1 MSPPTRTGGWIR
13 RARRW
18 LGPCDCAEPGAIFKE
33 HAEAY
38 QRCRI
43 LIPVFYVMLV
53 SAVMQAFPNWEG
65 MMAKPQWKFL
75 WPVAWLDWVPLRG
88 GILAI
93 LVFNLCAALAASMFS
108 GSRLAR
114 AAAFLGIFQFAA
126 LVNSTGKIGHNL
138 HIMVFISFLLVW
150 LPDGWN
156 RSGAP
161 RWVRSSVYLMVSGAQ
176 AVLMLSYTMAGLIK
190 VGAGVFQVAA
200 GQSSVFHYDGLARQ
214 IADRLLQ
221 TGASRPLGEWLIANP
236 VAAWPLMMLVLYIEL
251 FAIWAV
257 FRPRLQVFFAAAL
270 IVFHAGSYF
279 TMTILFLHHCVLL
292 GLLLAI
298 VPLGSLRW
306 SMRGFVHDLPVIGA
320 GVGWWDRRRKA

>member
-1 MSPPTRTGGWIR
+1 MNRLATLEYWIR
-13 RARRW
+13 RVRHW
-18 LGPCDCAEPGAIFKE
+18 LGPSDRADTGAIFRE

-38 QRCRI
+38 QRCRM
-43 LIPVFYVMLV
+43 LIPFFYVILV
-53 SAVMQAFPNWEG
+53 SSMMQAFPWWEVYLSRT
-65 MMAKPQWKFL
+65 QWTLL
-75 WPVAWLDWVPLRG
+75 WPVYWLAWIPLSG

-93 LVFNLCAALAASMFS
+93 LIFSLMSAFAASVFS
-108 GSRLAR
+108 GSRLVR

-126 LVNSTGKIGHNL
+126 LSNSTGKIGHNL
-138 HIMVFISFLLVW
+138 HVMVFISFLLIW

-161 RWVRSSVYLMVSGAQ
+161 RWVRSSVYLIVSGAQ

-190 VGAGVFQVAA
+190 VGAGVFQLAA

-221 TGASRPLGEWLIANP
+221 TGASRPLGEWLITNP
-236 VAAWPLMMLVLYIEL
+236 VAAWPLMMLVLYVEL

-257 FRPRLQVFFAAAL
+257 FRPRLQVFFAVAL

-279 TMTILFLHHCVLL
+279 TMTILFLNHCVLL

-306 SMRGFVHDLPVIGA
+306 SARGFVRDLPVIGA
-320 GVGWWDRRRKA
+320 VFGRLERKRLA